1 MKWLDYKELVSHE
14 NQKKTSKVNS
24 IKANCIFTLYSTL
37 SICGDYKTREESLH
51 ISERHILE
59 VYNLLGNKN

>member
-24 IKANCIFTLYSTL
+24 IKANCIFALYSTL
-37 SICGDYKTREESLH
+37 SICGDYKSREESLH
-51 ISERHILE
+51 ILERHILE